1 MFSVNKIAVKKAT
14 NIQLNTYEAEKFFT
28 NNEYLIVGYTGISRN
43 NTSKTQVLASVVF
56 VNLTDLEKQVGSTNP
71 KSAFSVTLDIPLGVV
86 KKLPISI
93 ILQKI
98 VKQNK
103 DDAQEHY
110 LKVVKK
116 LDFQNYQYQLQQQSN
131 SETQGRLNDSIPSF
145 THFTKAID
153 KALNYLTPQNPQ
165 DKQPF
170 KFYKQDGNTWLVTED
185 PTQKLT
191 FLLHPILLL
200 NSHYG
205 ASSEIV
211 RILFREPIW
220 ENVLEKLNYNYCNPN
235 SPKSVLISDKLAVS
249 DCVFLHHFK
258 NDDYTLK
265 KVKELHSRTTQKL
278 TQNNKSYLQ
287 IEPYHNQPVNLSV
300 KGIDVGGGVIWVTEI
315 LAISEPMGEAVYF
328 DIATKDNTK
337 QGEMGDNTT
346 TLQAPKILAR
356 IIMDETVLI
365 TKEQVN
371 NEDIAVIKSD
381 IGILDE
387 QKRQKIFNE
396 AISKDEWLYPAKT
409 NYIIKN
415 NEALRFAMGE
425 RVGTGGEVG
434 FLNII
439 NGEVALEDCSE
450 TTLQEQY
457 LHLIEKAKQAF
468 SEVKSYTINKGIIQ
482 DFIPMLFLYQ
492 QSHPKTA
499 FVLVTAKDSKRYVF
513 VDCEKTGG
521 VGSAGL
527 IFEWQT
533 EWEKQES
540 FKDFIKLVLTNLA
553 NNRGATSEELS
564 EWLGENKI
572 KWAKYNHINK
582 GKWVENA
589 LKNLDEA

>member
-14 NIQLNTYEAEKFFT
+14 NIQLNTCEAEKFFA

-43 NTSKTQVLASVVF
+43 NTSKTQVLANVVF

-71 KSAFSVTLDIPLGVV
+71 KSAFSIVLDISLGTV
-86 KKLPISI
+86 KKLPIGT

-98 VKQNK
+98 TTKNENGTEK
-103 DDAQEHY
+103 HH
-110 LKVVKK
+110 LKTVKK
-116 LDFQNYQYQLQQQSN
+116 LDFQNYQYQLQHPQN
-131 SETQGRLNDSIPSF
+131 SETQGRINDDKSPF
-145 THFTKAID
+145 VQLTKAID
-153 KALNYLTPQNPQ
+153 KALNYRTPQNPQ

-170 KFYKQDGNTWLVTED
+170 KFYKQDGNTWLVTKD
-185 PTQKLT
+185 CNQQLT

-200 NSHYG
+200 NSNYG

-211 RILFREPIW
+211 RILISEPIW
-220 ENVLEKLNYNYCNPN
+220 ENLLKKLNYEYYNPSN
-235 SPKSVLISDKLAVS
+235 PKSVLISSKLAVS
-249 DCVFLHHFK
+249 DCVFLYHFK
-258 NDDYTLK
+258 NDIYTFE
-265 KVKELHSRTTQKL
+265 KVRELHNTI
-278 TQNNKSYLQ
+278 TQNIINRRRSFLQ
-287 IEPYHNQPVNLSV
+287 VEPYHNQPVNLSV

-337 QGEMGDNTT
+337 QGEMGDNIT

-371 NEDIAVIKSD
+371 NEDMAIIKSD

-425 RVGTGGEVG
+425 RVGTDGEVG

-439 NGEVALEDCSE
+439 NGEVALEDCGE

-499 FVLVTAKDSKRYVF
+499 FVLVTSKDSKRYVF
-513 VDCEKTGG
+513 VDCEKTGD

-527 IFEWQT
+527 IFEWQA
-533 EWEKQES
+533 EWEKQEN
-540 FKDFIKLVLTNLA
+540 FKDFIKSVLANLA
-553 NNRGATSEELS
+553 NNRGATSGELD

-572 KWAKYNHINK
+572 KWAKYNHTNK

-589 LKNLDEA
+589 LKNLDKA